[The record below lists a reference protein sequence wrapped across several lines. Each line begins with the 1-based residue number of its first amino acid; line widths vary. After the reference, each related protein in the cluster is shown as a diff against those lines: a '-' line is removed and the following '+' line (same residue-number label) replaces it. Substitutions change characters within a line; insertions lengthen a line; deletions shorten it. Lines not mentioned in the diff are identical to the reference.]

1 MRERSPGTE
10 ILASGAAAGESS
22 SRFQQA
28 GTSRRKWLW
37 RRWLRVSLSPL
48 HRLIQ
53 SRLAGRPP
61 SIIRDPEINQAAV
74 AVVLGDHP
82 DAMLI
87 IRRAEREGDPWSGHM
102 GLPGGRRASTDPDL
116 LTTAMRET
124 REEVGLVLDPAH
136 LLGQLDDVAPR
147 TRTRPPIFA
156 RPFVFAVPGN
166 PVLIPNSEVS
176 GAFWIPFARLLDP
189 ASYRSVDLEIAGV
202 TRTFPAYQPA
212 EGTIWG
218 MTERVITSLQE
229 LMDQTVPTT
238 SHQA

>member
-1 MRERSPGTE
+1 M
-10 ILASGAAAGESS
+10 
-22 SRFQQA
+22 
-28 GTSRRKWLW
+28 
-37 RRWLRVSLSPL
+37 SLSPL

-61 SIIRDPEINQAAV
+61 SIIQDPEIHEAAV
-74 AVVLGDHP
+74 ALVLGDQP

-116 LTTAMRET
+116 LATAIRET
-124 REEVGLVLDPAH
+124 REEVGLVLDPGQ

-156 RPFVFAVPGN
+156 RPFVFAVPGT
-166 PVLIPNSEVS
+166 PVLILNTEVS
-176 GAFWIPFARLLDP
+176 GAFWFPLDRLLDP
-189 ASYRSVDLEIAGV
+189 ANYRSVDLEIGGV
-202 TRTFPAYQPA
+202 SRRFPAYHTG

-218 MTERVITSLQE
+218 MTERVITSLSQIA
-229 LMDQTVPTT
+229 LRQ
-238 SHQA
+238 